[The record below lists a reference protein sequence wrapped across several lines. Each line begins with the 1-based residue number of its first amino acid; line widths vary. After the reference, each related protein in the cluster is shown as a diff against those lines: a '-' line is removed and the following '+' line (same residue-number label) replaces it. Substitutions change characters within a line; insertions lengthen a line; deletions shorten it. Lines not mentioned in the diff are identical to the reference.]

1 MHNWIAVLIAF
12 GVLLIGYAQWRTANQ
27 RAVLD
32 LFERRLA
39 AYYELES
46 AIGGVMREGIDDG
59 DAFRRYLNGRMQAR
73 FLFGTDVLEFLDSI
87 YDDVI
92 ALQTIYRDDVIDH
105 SAKRVELTDNKFAAL
120 RRVSGFAERAP
131 AVFGPYMNMT
141 ARNTPF
147 WRPW

>member
-46 AIGGVMREGIDDG
+46 AIGGVMREGIVDG

-87 YDDVI
+87 Y
-92 ALQTIYRDDVIDH
+92 DDVIDH

>member
-46 AIGGVMREGIDDG
+46 AIGGVMREGIVDG

-92 ALQTIYRDDVIDH
+92 DH

-120 RRVSGFAERAP
+120 RRVSGFAERTP